1 MTGLE
6 DGFDMQVIII
16 VVTITIA
23 YSVYRGTDDGI
34 RVLSNINMSLALILV
49 TFVLLVGP
57 TRFIL
62 EMAIV
67 SIGHITSNFVRMM
80 TWADPL

>member
-23 YSVYRGTDDGI
+23 YSVYRGMDDGI